1 MNARFKDL
9 KITIKKWITD
19 IDNTDELSSDIKAL
33 CFNLYE
39 PYGIEMIG
47 SSWFDEEDEEW
58 ACDEDFK
65 PTQRVCPNFNV
76 PDSFTWE
83 EVLEIV
89 ISILKELINEVPG
102 LKLFK
107 VEHIAAGFV
116 DRNLIIIK

>member
-19 IDNTDELSSDIKAL
+19 IDNTDELSSDIRAL

-107 VEHIAAGFV
+107 VEHITAGFV

>member
-19 IDNTDELSSDIKAL
+19 IDNTDELSSDIRAL

-107 VEHIAAGFV
+107 VEHIASGYV